1 MTNIRFEAW
10 MNGAALGSVS
20 PDLYITEISA
30 RPASRTT
37 GTSEIYGRNGE
48 LEGSTKWRGATVT
61 ISFILKK
68 STETARQK
76 IVSDVAAW
84 ADRGVL
90 EISDRPGQQLH
101 VICTTPPYVPGMCS
115 WTDPISLTLQTMEN
129 PFWKEKTP
137 AVLALSGTSASGNLY
152 VPGNVGDALVDV
164 TVTPASGTMANCTL
178 TVAGN
183 TFTLNGVNATT
194 SDPLKVSYDDYGFLS
209 IKRGTT
215 SVMDK
220 RTGASAD
227 DLKAPCG
234 KTSEISFTASASA
247 TAVFSARGL
256 TL

>member
-10 MNGAALGSVS
+10 MNGVALGSVS
-20 PDLYITEISA
+20 PDLYITEIST

-37 GTSEIYGRNGE
+37 VTSEIYGRNGE
-48 LEGSTKWRGATVT
+48 LEGATKWKGTSVV
-61 ISFILKK
+61 ISFVIKK
-68 STETARQK
+68 NTETNRQK

-84 ADRGVL
+84 AERGVL
-90 EISDRPGQQLH
+90 EVSDRPGQQLH
-101 VICTTPPYVPGMCS
+101 VVCTAPPYVPGMSS
-115 WTDPISLTLQTMEN
+115 WTDPISLTLQTMEK
-129 PFWKEKTP
+129 PFWEEKSP
-137 AVLALSGTSASGNLY
+137 VVLTLSGTSGSGDLY
-152 VPGNVGDALVDV
+152 IPGNVGDALVDV
-164 TVTPASGTMANCTL
+164 TVTPTSGTMANCTL